1 MSTGAGDGLD
11 DARPQTAAATAGDQI
26 VARLERLPFTGF
38 HLHMAVTLGLG
49 TFFAG
54 FDLASMGVAL
64 TVVVVALHVSGVMAG
79 LLVSGGV
86 LGGAIG
92 AYVDA
97 VLAEK
102 LGRKT
107 AFAITL
113 IVFGLLSTGSGLAW
127 NFQSLL
133 VFRVLQGIGLGGEVP
148 IAASLFMECVR
159 GRDRGRL
166 VLLYESVY
174 AWGLFLCPLVG
185 AVVTAVLPVTISWR
199 VLFLVGGIPLL
210 VGMYALAR
218 LPESPRWLV
227 DKGRHAEAEQLVQR
241 IEDSARRR
249 GAHLEEPR
257 VQVRADVEPT
267 RWLEVFAPGFRRRLI
282 AAVALAV
289 TFGATYIFYV
299 GFIPTFLVRL
309 GGLTASQSLTIVTV
323 IGAIQLALAYVI
335 AFNIDRLGRMPMLR
349 LGCGL
354 GVVASLLGALMFGAV
369 HQTSWPVLVVISLLI
384 VICDLMCGYVSVLW
398 IPELFPTRMR
408 VWGGSVAFSAQ
419 TLASFV
425 MPIVIGALIGQPGG
439 PVVVFA
445 ILAVI
450 AFVALVLLMVFGVET
465 KQRVLEDVAAASAL
479 TV

>member
-1 MSTGAGDGLD
+1 MSTAAGNGLGD
-11 DARPQTAAATAGDQI
+11 VRPQMAEATAGDQI

-38 HLHMAVTLGLG
+38 HLHMAATLGLG

-97 VLAEK
+97 VLAER

-107 AFAITL
+107 AFAVTL
-113 IVFGLLSTGSGLAW
+113 IVFGLLSAGSGLAW

-185 AVVTAVLPVTISWR
+185 AVVTAVLPMTVSWR
-199 VLFLVGGIPLL
+199 VLFLEGGIPLL

-227 DKGRHAEAEQLVQR
+227 DKGRHAKAEQLVQR

-249 GAHLEEPR
+249 GVHLEEPR
-257 VQVRADVEPT
+257 VQVRAD
-267 RWLEVFAPGFRRRLI
+267 
-282 AAVALAV
+282 ALAGGLRARV
-289 TFGATYIFYV
+289 PAPAGCGRGAS
-299 GFIPTFLVRL
+299 GHLRRHLHFLCWL
-309 GGLTASQSLTIVTV
+309 HPHLLGQAGGLTASQSLTIVTV

-335 AFNIDRLGRMPMLR
+335 AFNIDR
-349 LGCGL
+349 
-354 GVVASLLGALMFGAV
+354 
-369 HQTSWPVLVVISLLI
+369 
-384 VICDLMCGYVSVLW
+384 
-398 IPELFPTRMR
+398 
-408 VWGGSVAFSAQ
+408 
-419 TLASFV
+419 
-425 MPIVIGALIGQPGG
+425 
-439 PVVVFA
+439 
-445 ILAVI
+445 
-450 AFVALVLLMVFGVET
+450 
-465 KQRVLEDVAAASAL
+465 
-479 TV
+479 